1 MTHNYFGL
9 TAKEQYFVLAKEE
22 IQERRSPYIDI
33 SGGNGPP
40 EDGNPTPP
48 DDPRKRLKI
57 AAVATIAM
65 IVLLL
70 IIQK

>member
-1 MTHNYFGL
+1 MTNNYFGL
-9 TAKEQYFVLAKEE
+9 SAKEQYFVSAKEE
-22 IQERRSPYIDI
+22 IQERRSPYIDV

-40 EDGNPTPP
+40 QDGNPPP
-48 DDPRKRLKI
+48 ENDPRKRLKI

-65 IVLLL
+65 IVVLL